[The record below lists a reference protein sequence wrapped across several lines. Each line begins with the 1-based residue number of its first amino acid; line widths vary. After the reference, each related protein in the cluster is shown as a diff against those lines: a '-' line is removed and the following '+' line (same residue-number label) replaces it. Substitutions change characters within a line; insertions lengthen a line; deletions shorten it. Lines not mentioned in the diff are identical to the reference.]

1 MASRE
6 KSPPKARPHERSG
19 ARVVDLLDK
28 VDYSAQTGIALK
40 ILLGNGRFLQ
50 PNPFKTLVYALRKEE
65 HTEGLLPAV
74 HLEDVPKETFLTS
87 TAEHLLE
94 TVALFGAKDFT
105 FAGLKHVGRV
115 ISVASLK
122 RVTAILN
129 ILQVIHSFTPL
140 MN

>member
-1 MASRE
+1 M
-6 KSPPKARPHERSG
+6 
-19 ARVVDLLDK
+19 DLLDK